1 MNTQELLKQ
10 IKSGENTNFIFNEE
24 KQIVTCRCGYVAIWL
39 QGGYTCGT
47 ITAYPCEY
55 NRIHKKC

>member
-10 IKSGENTNFIFNEE
+10 IKSGENTNYIFNEE
-24 KQIVTCRCGYVAIWL
+24 KQIVTCRCGHAAVWFRTGFI
-39 QGGYTCGT
+39 CGT

-55 NRIHKKC
+55 IRTIK